1 VPPRPVL
8 PVAARAGDAHLSK
21 REAGRPIM
29 APPLRKRGSPLQKG
43 ICVMRKTAR
52 SNSKFLVPVLIASS
66 LVALSLA
73 SRPAFAADT
82 TARSLTIVPVT
93 TTDVMFNQQAS
104 LVVPRDRITTT
115 LRVIM
120 RGPNARAIQVEI
132 NKRMMGALAKVK
144 NAPAVIAETG
154 SYAVNHPYINSG
166 ESALWQGEQ
175 TLTLTSG
182 DIDAVL
188 DLAGT
193 LQGDGLV
200 MGEMRFFVS
209 PESLK
214 AVQDELTATALKTM
228 QERAANVAGNLSLKV
243 VRYRIINIGNAQE
256 QIGETPTTKKGAP
269 AGQSKKAPPPAAIAG
284 EALVNLTVNSTV
296 IMGPQ

>member
-1 VPPRPVL
+1 
-8 PVAARAGDAHLSK
+8 
-21 REAGRPIM
+21 M
-29 APPLRKRGSPLQKG
+29 
-43 ICVMRKTAR
+43 
-52 SNSKFLVPVLIASS
+52 
-66 LVALSLA
+66 ALSLA

-82 TARSLTIVPVT
+82 ARSLTIVPAT
-93 TTDVMFNQQAS
+93 TTDVMFTQQAS

-120 RGPNARAIQVEI
+120 RGPNARAIQIEI

-144 NAPAVIAETG
+144 GAPSVIAETG

-182 DIDAVL
+182 DIEAVL
-188 DLAGT
+188 DLAGV
-193 LQGDGLV
+193 LQNDGLV

-209 PESLK
+209 PDSLK
-214 AVQDELTATALKTM
+214 AVQDDLTATALKTM
-228 QERAANVAGNLSLKV
+228 QDRAANVAGNLSLKV
-243 VRYRIINIGNAQE
+243 DRYRTISIGNAQE
-256 QIGETPTTKKGAP
+256 QIGETPTTTKGTP
-269 AGQSKKAPPPAAIAG
+269 AGQSRKAPPPAAIAG

-296 IMGPQ
+296 IMGPK